1 MTSKS
6 RVGRNDP
13 CPCGSGKKYK
23 RCCAA
28 IDYRELDRLRRTSEV
43 DWFKLN
49 QIIAY
54 KGQIGKQRQEFCIKY
69 SQDKSNRIP
78 DIQKAQLAEV
88 SAKGLSITCKKG
100 CASCCS
106 LYVESTIQECE
117 AIVYYLYQHEA
128 ILAQFLDKYPL
139 WRKRLEESGNI
150 HKEIGKVWKSALAMK
165 MGSEALRLNE
175 QMNDLLGK
183 YTKLN
188 IPCPF
193 LSDTLCTIYDVRPYL
208 CVGHVSMYPPE
219 YCGKDVPG
227 LKFPRT
233 VDTDT
238 LFDLSFYYRSLS
250 NPVVSPMALLVYEIL
265 KAGTQTLSNVPE
277 LAKIDQEFLADP
289 EVKLAIWQ
297 NRESIFRN
305 KQATSSIPTE

>member
-1 MTSKS
+1 MTSKNT
-6 RVGRNDP
+6 VGRNDP

-23 RCCAA
+23 KCCAA
-28 IDYRELDRLRRTSEV
+28 IDDGELDRLFKTTEV
-43 DWFKLN
+43 DLFRIN

-69 SQDKSNRIP
+69 NRDKSNRIP
-78 DIQKAQLAEV
+78 NLQKAQLAEV

-106 LYVESTIQECE
+106 LYLESSIQESE

-128 ILAQFLDKYPL
+128 TLAQFLHTYPL

-150 HKEIGKVWKSALAMK
+150 HKELGKVWKSMLAMK
-165 MGSEALRLNE
+165 TGSEALSINE

-188 IPCPF
+188 IQCPF
-193 LSDTLCTIYDVRPYL
+193 LNDALCTIYDVRPYL
-208 CVGHVSMYPPE
+208 CVSHVSTNPPE
-219 YCGKDVPG
+219 YCGQDVPG
-227 LKFPRT
+227 LKFLRT

-238 LFDLSFYYRSLS
+238 LFDLSFYYRSFS
-250 NPVVSPMALLVYEIL
+250 NPVVSPMALSVYEIL
-265 KAGTQTLSNVPE
+265 KAGTKYLTNIPE

-289 EVKLAIWQ
+289 EVKSAIWQ
-297 NRESIFRN
+297 NRESIFYN
-305 KQATSSIPTE
+305 KQIA